1 MKKIRYTLWV
11 AAILMIGLVF
21 IQNQALYSTQQS
33 LSLNLLLFDIALPPL
48 PNGAILLFFFLSGIL
63 LAAGSNLAGRF
74 KTRSALK
81 RCNATGDGSIEKI
94 GALKTQLEQMKSR
107 SMSKTAFKPSFREQ
121 AEGGDHVQ
129 GPRNGARSLRPKEA
143 RHALKCLSVDEHINC
158 DDITVGE
165 IT

>member
-1 MKKIRYTLWV
+1 MKKIRYTLWA
-11 AAILMIGLVF
+11 AAILMIGLLF

-63 LAAGSNLAGRF
+63 LAAGSSLTGRF
-74 KTRSALK
+74 KTRRALK
-81 RCNATGDGSIEKI
+81 RCNATGDGYIDKI
-94 GALKTQLEQMKSR
+94 AVLKTQLDQMKDR
-107 SMSKTAFKPSFREQ
+107 SMSKTAFKPSLREQ

-129 GPRNGARSLRPKEA
+129 GPRKGISPLSPKDA
-143 RHALKCLSVDEHINC
+143 RHVAKCYSADEHINC
-158 DDITVGE
+158 DDVPVGE